1 MPCHSKKLIIALLSG
16 ALLSGCGVAK
26 TTGKVAALPF
36 KAVYKTGEF
45 AGKSVFHTGRLAG
58 KGVYK
63 TGEYTGKGIYH
74 TGKFAGESII
84 ATGKGVYYVG
94 SVPVKVTDKA
104 LDTSARVLA
113 ITTQAVD
120 LSGKVITVTRRI
132 QAAELETELAA
143 LEGATNVLGV
153 VVDVLGG

>member
-1 MPCHSKKLIIALLSG
+1 MPFRSTNFVIAITCG
-16 ALLSGCGVAK
+16 ALLAGCAVAK

-45 AGKSVFHTGRLAG
+45 ASKSIYHTGRLAG

-74 TGKFAGESII
+74 TGKFAGESVI

-104 LDTSARVLA
+104 LDTSARVLS
-113 ITTQAVD
+113 ITTQAID
-120 LSGKVITVTRRI
+120 LTGKVVTVTRRI
-132 QAAELETELAA
+132 QATELETELAA

>member
-1 MPCHSKKLIIALLSG
+1 MTSSILKLAVIACLGMG
-16 ALLSGCGVAK
+16 ASSCGVAK

-45 AGKSVFHTGRLAG
+45 ATKGVYHTGRFAG
-58 KGVYK
+58 KSVYK

-74 TGKFAGESII
+74 TGKFAGESVI

-94 SVPVKVTDKA
+94 TVPVKVTDKA
-104 LDTSARVLA
+104 LDTSAKVLTL
-113 ITTQAVD
+113 TTQAVD
-120 LSGKVITVTRRI
+120 LTGKVVTVSRRI
-132 QAAELETELAA
+132 QASQLDGELAA

-153 VVDVLGG
+153 VVDVFGG

>member
-1 MPCHSKKLIIALLSG
+1 MTSSIFKLAITG
-16 ALLSGCGVAK
+16 AIGLAVSGCGVAK

-45 AGKSVFHTGRLAG
+45 AGKSVYHTGRLAG
-58 KGVYK
+58 KGIYK

-94 SVPVKVTDKA
+94 TVPVKVTDKA
-104 LDTSARVLA
+104 LDTSAKVLSL
-113 ITTQAVD
+113 TTQAVD
-120 LSGKVITVTRRI
+120 LTGKVVTVSRRI
-132 QAAELETELAA
+132 SASQLDTELAA

-153 VVDVLGG
+153 VVDVMGG